1 MFLSKFSKTL
11 RVKHKNSSNNH
22 PLTLNLNITVNVNPQ
37 RKTGV
42 AELRYEF
49 ISRRGAPGAEKK
61 IHIQIQQRRKT
72 SPRTSALTSA
82 YLCVEKIFTKKVFLP
97 DN

>member
-1 MFLSKFSKTL
+1 M
-11 RVKHKNSSNNH
+11 
-22 PLTLNLNITVNVNPQ
+22 
-37 RKTGV
+37 
-42 AELRYEF
+42 EF
-49 ISRRGAPGAEKK
+49 
-61 IHIQIQQRRKT
+61 HIQIQQRRKT